1 MSGATHRVLLAVVAL
16 AAATLTPAHAASATA
31 AAAPVPDR
39 SVVTWAAS
47 ADRLGESP
55 SDRTYRL
62 VVRTSAGG
70 SGMRIR
76 VSNAFGDRPLV
87 IDSAYAGL
95 RRSGARLVAGSNRK
109 LRFDRAASVTLAPGE
124 IRYSDPLPGR
134 TEAGSDLAISLYVR
148 TAGGPA
154 TGHGMAL
161 QTSYATTGDHA
172 AEERDGAYTE
182 QVGSWFYL
190 DAVSV
195 DTGPGTGAVVT
206 LGDSITDGWQST
218 TDKNLR
224 WPDFLARRL
233 HGAPGATVQGV
244 ANAGISGNQ
253 VLADGAGQSALTR
266 LDRDVLSL
274 PGVRTVVLFEGVN
287 DIKSHSGVTA
297 DTLTAGYRR
306 IIDRAHA
313 AGKCVVGATVLPYEG
328 WSEWDPQGDA
338 VRMEVNEWIRTSGAV
353 DAVADFDK
361 VLRSPYNPQR
371 LLPTFDGGD
380 HLHPND
386 KGMQAMADSIDL
398 GDLEC
403 DSASGRPR
411 AEAGEPAAT
420 PTS

>member
-1 MSGATHRVLLAVVAL
+1 MSRAAHRALIAVVAL
-16 AAATLTPAHAASATA
+16 AATALAPAHASSAA

-39 SVVTWAAS
+39 SVVSWAAS
-47 ADRLGESP
+47 AHRLGEAP
-55 SDRTYRL
+55 SDRSYRL
-62 VVRTSAGG
+62 VVRTSVGG
-70 SGMRIR
+70 SGVRIR

-87 IDSAYAGL
+87 IGSAYAGL

-109 LRFDRAASVTLAPGE
+109 LRFAGAASVTLAPGE

-134 TEAGSDLAISLYVR
+134 TEAGSDLAVSLYVR
-148 TAGGPA
+148 TSGGAA

-182 QVGSWFYL
+182 QTGSWFYL
-190 DAVSV
+190 DAVGV

-233 HGAPGATVQGV
+233 RQEPGSTVQGV

-253 VLADGAGQSALTR
+253 VLADGGGPSALTR

-274 PGVRTVVLFEGVN
+274 PGVETVFLFEGVN
-287 DIKSHSGVTA
+287 DIKAHSGVTA
-297 DTLTAGYRR
+297 ASLTEGYRG

-313 AGKCVVGATVLPYEG
+313 AGKCVVAATVLPFKG
-328 WSEWDPQGDA
+328 WSEWDPAGEA
-338 VRMEVNEWIRTSGAV
+338 VRTEVNDWIRTSGAA

-361 VLRSPYNPQR
+361 VLRSPYDPER
-371 LLPTFDGGD
+371 ILPTFDGGD

-386 KGMQAMADSIDL
+386 KGMQALADSVRL

-403 DSASGRPR
+403 HRTG
-411 AEAGEPAAT
+411 G
-420 PTS
+420 

>member
-1 MSGATHRVLLAVVAL
+1 MSGAAYRVLVAVVAL

-47 ADRLGESP
+47 ADRLGEVP

-87 IDSAYAGL
+87 IGSAYAGL
-95 RRSGARLVAGSNRK
+95 RRSGAGLVAGSNRK

-161 QTSYATTGDHA
+161 QTSYATAGDHA
-172 AEERDGAYTE
+172 AEERDGAYAE

-233 HGAPGATVQGV
+233 HGAPGATVRGV

-253 VLADGAGQSALTR
+253 VLADGAGQSALSR

-297 DTLTAGYRR
+297 AALTAGYRR

-313 AGKCVVGATVLPYEG
+313 AGKCVVGATVLPYQG

-398 GDLEC
+398 ADLEC
-403 DSASGRPR
+403 DGASGRSR
-411 AEAGEPAAT
+411 TEAGEPA
-420 PTS
+420 S

>member
-1 MSGATHRVLLAVVAL
+1 MSGAAYRVLVAVVAL

-47 ADRLGESP
+47 ADRLGEVP

-87 IDSAYAGL
+87 IGSAYAGL
-95 RRSGARLVAGSNRK
+95 RRSGAGLVAGSNRK

-148 TAGGPA
+148 AAGGPA

-161 QTSYATTGDHA
+161 QTSYATAGDHA
-172 AEERDGAYTE
+172 AEERDGAYAE

-233 HGAPGATVQGV
+233 HGAPGATVRGV

-253 VLADGAGQSALTR
+253 VLADGAGQSALSR

-297 DTLTAGYRR
+297 AALTAGYRR

-313 AGKCVVGATVLPYEG
+313 AGKCVVGATVLPYQG

-398 GDLEC
+398 ADLEC
-403 DSASGRPR
+403 DGASGRSR
-411 AEAGEPAAT
+411 TEAGEPA
-420 PTS
+420 S